1 MTRQPISEPLTIPP
15 ATATNTS
22 GLETCIFPTATFIGL
37 RRWAGGR
44 SDPVPRCGAATT
56 SKGVGGVTQYVDEG
70 RVGGECLHAE
80 TRASLMDGERAW
92 TGGPGTGDRLDWSKT
107 PPFALPQRSATLS
120 SRKSSGRQ
128 RCWQWGR
135 PPYQVKE
142 CILLKTGWIPCSR
155 ACSDSRR

>member
-56 SKGVGGVTQYVDEG
+56 TTSKGVGGVTQYVDEG
-70 RVGGECLHAE
+70 RVEGGWMLTCGD
-80 TRASLMDGERAW
+80 ASVADGRRTSMD
-92 TGGPGTGDRLDWSKT
+92 
-107 PPFALPQRSATLS
+107 RSA
-120 SRKSSGRQ
+120 RD
-128 RCWQWGR
+128 WGSTR
-135 PPYQVKE
+135 LEQNAAREAMP
-142 CILLKTGWIPCSR
+142 LTS
-155 ACSDSRR
+155 